1 VRLHLI
7 ALHERNISVHARSLE
22 SGGKKRQPMMVRYSW
37 VGYVVAIAALSLV
50 PDRAFSQTPSSSL
63 MQLESKIPLGDVS
76 GRIDHMAVDLPRRR
90 LFVAEL
96 GNDTVGGGDLNE
108 QKVQHVITGLKEPQ
122 GVGYVPS
129 SDTLFVANGG
139 DGSVLLFRG
148 ADYAAAG
155 RIDLG
160 DDADNI
166 RVDSASNRVY
176 VGYGGGALA
185 VIDPA
190 TNGKIADIPL
200 QAHPESFQ
208 LARSDRCIFVNVP
221 KAREIAVVDRFAS
234 KQTASWPIENGSN
247 FPMALDESSGRVF
260 VAFRNPPQLSVF
272 SVRDGSAI
280 AAVGACGDTEIS
292 SSMRSASACTSAA
305 ATDTWMCS
313 TRKETPTVA
322 RPTSRRYP
330 AHELRCLFPNST
342 GFSSPLAPIP
352 AHRLPS
358 GYFVQYHQGERNTR
372 C

>member
-1 VRLHLI
+1 
-7 ALHERNISVHARSLE
+7 
-22 SGGKKRQPMMVRYSW
+22 MMMRYSCVMW
-37 VGYVVAIAALSLV
+37 LVAIATVSLA

-96 GNDTVGGGDLNE
+96 GNDTVGVVDLNE

-208 LARSDRCIFVNVP
+208 LARSDRRIFVNVP
-221 KAREIAVVDRFAS
+221 KAREIAVVDRFTS
-234 KQTASWPIENGSN
+234 KQTASWPIDSGSN
-247 FPMALDESSGRVF
+247 FPMALDESSGRLF
-260 VAFRNPPQLSVF
+260 VGFRNPPQLRVF
-272 SVRDGSAI
+272 STTEGRAI
-280 AAVGACGDTEIS
+280 AAVDGCGVTDDLFFDAKRKRVYLSCGDGYLDVFEAQGDGYR
-292 SSMRSASACTSAA
+292 RSAHIPTIAGARTSLSIPELDRLFVAA
-305 ATDTWMCS
+305 RANPG
-313 TRKETPTVA
+313 E
-322 RPTSRRYP
+322 P
-330 AHELRCLFPNST
+330 AALWVFHP
-342 GFSSPLAPIP
+342 AP
-352 AHRLPS
+352 
-358 GYFVQYHQGERNTR
+358 
-372 C
+372 